1 MLPASVIFG
10 ALYQTLG
17 PVVAFGTGAALA
29 ILASLILPP
38 SDAASK

>member
-17 PVVAFGTGAALA
+17 PAVAFSTGATLA
-29 ILASLILPP
+29 ILASFILL
-38 SDAASK
+38 SEAFSK